1 MLTNNDVLSLATQS
15 LSLVLSGS
23 LPVIITAAVAG
34 IAVSLLQALTQIQ
47 DQGLPTA
54 VKFFA
59 VIFILFVTYTSM
71 ASSIAAYTITIFN
84 YIAKV

>member
-23 LPVIITAAVAG
+23 LPVIVTSAVAG
-34 IAVSLLQALTQIQ
+34 IAISLVQALTQIQ

-54 VKFFA
+54 VKSLA
-59 VIFILFVTYTSM
+59 VVFILFATYTSL
-71 ASSIAAYTITIFN
+71 ASSLAAYTITIFN
-84 YIAKV
+84 FIAKV

>member
-71 ASSIAAYTITIFN
+71 ASSIAAYTINIFN
-84 YIAKV
+84 FIAKV